1 MKYNPDKHHR
11 QSVRLKDYDYAS
23 AGAYFITL
31 FIYQKQHLFGEIVAG
46 EMVLNEVG
54 KIVDEEWLRSTEIRK
69 EIELDEFVIMPN
81 HIHGIAWILPS
92 DPLPSNVGAR
102 GPSPLHADTHTA
114 GTGKRSLG
122 PFIGGFKSSCTKR
135 INGKR
140 GTLGIPVWQRNYYE
154 YVIRNEEDCNRIR
167 EYIQSNPTNWST
179 DEENQ

>member
-11 QSVRLKDYDYAS
+11 QSIRLKDYDYAS

-31 FIYQKQHLFGEIVAG
+31 CTYQKQHLFGEIVAG

-54 KIVDEEWLRSTEIRK
+54 KIVYEEWLRSKEIRK

-92 DPLPSNVGAR
+92 DPLPPNVGAR

-114 GTGKRSLG
+114 GAGKRSLG
-122 PFIGGFKSSCTKR
+122 AFVGGFKSSCTKR
-135 INGKR
+135 INEKR
-140 GTLGIPVWQRNYYE
+140 ATPSIPVWQRNYYE
-154 YVIRNEEDCNRIR
+154 RVVRKDKELNGVR
-167 EYIQSNPTNWST
+167 EYIHYNPTNWST
-179 DEENQ
+179 DEEN